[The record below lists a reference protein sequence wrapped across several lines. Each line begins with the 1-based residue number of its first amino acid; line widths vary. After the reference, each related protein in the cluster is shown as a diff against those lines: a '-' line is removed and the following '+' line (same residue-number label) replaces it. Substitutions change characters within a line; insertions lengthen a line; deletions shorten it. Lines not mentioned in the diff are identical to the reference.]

1 MAVTVD
7 RTPANG
13 RRSTSRMRVVS
24 ILRRYLGPRLLTL
37 LAISLITFAATDAL
51 GIDVARKALGREV
64 TPAQLHEFNV
74 AHGLNRPAPVRYLAW
89 LGNFVRGDWGTS
101 PLTNEPIRQTI
112 MPRFDHT
119 LILAVASLLLA
130 LPISLAIGIWLAK
143 RPRTKRDLYSS
154 IATVALASIPVFGLG
169 IVLVLFVAVKL
180 GWAPVDSTAIT
191 FGSRRQVIEAY
202 ILPTA
207 TLVLSLLPHFIRMT
221 RAAVRETLTAPY
233 AQAAVL
239 RGLPRRTVT
248 WRHLLP
254 NAAAPIVN
262 VVALEI
268 MWLVGGVIIVENVF
282 GFPGLGALL
291 IDAIQSGDLIS
302 VQAISMLTGAMFIT
316 ISLVADL
323 IVLALNPRLRRP
335 S

>member
-1 MAVTVD
+1 M
-7 RTPANG
+7 RTFSLA
-13 RRSTSRMRVVS
+13 
-24 ILRRYLGPRLLTL
+24 RRYIAPRLLTL

-64 TPAQLHEFNV
+64 TPAQLHDFNV

-101 PLTNEPIRQTI
+101 PLTGEAIRPTI
-112 MPRFDHT
+112 VPRFEHT
-119 LILAVASLLLA
+119 LILAVVSLLLSS
-130 LPISLAIGIWLAK
+130 ISLAIGVWFAK
-143 RPRTKRDLYSS
+143 RPRTRSDLYSS

-169 IVLVLFVAVKL
+169 IVLILGLAVKL

-191 FGSRRQVIEAY
+191 FGSTREQVEAY
-202 ILPTA
+202 ILPTL

-233 AQAAVL
+233 AQAGVL

-248 WRHLLP
+248 WRHLMP

-291 IDAIQSGDLIS
+291 VNAIESGDLIS

-316 ISLVADL
+316 ISLAADL

>member
-7 RTPANG
+7 QAPAPRRGSTARSRTF
-13 RRSTSRMRVVS
+13 S
-24 ILRRYLGPRLLTL
+24 ITRRYIVPRLLTL

-64 TPAQLHEFNV
+64 SPAQLHAFNV
-74 AHGLNRPAPVRYLAW
+74 EHGLNRPAPVRYLAW

-101 PLTNEPIRQTI
+101 PLTGEPIRPI
-112 MPRFDHT
+112 IVPRFEHT
-119 LILAVASLLLA
+119 LILAVLSLLLA

-143 RPRTKRDLYSS
+143 RARTKKDLYSS
-154 IATVALASIPVFGLG
+154 IATVALASIPVFGIG
-169 IVLVLFVAVKL
+169 IVLVLVFAVNL

-191 FGSRRQVIEAY
+191 FGTTKEKIEAY

-248 WRHLLP
+248 WRHLMP
-254 NAAAPIVN
+254 NAAGPIVN

-268 MWLVGGVIIVENVF
+268 MWLVGGVILVENVF

-291 IDAIQSGDLIS
+291 VDAIEAGDLIS
-302 VQAISMLTGAMFIT
+302 VQAIAILTGVMFIT
-316 ISLVADL
+316 ISLAADL
-323 IVLALNPRLRRP
+323 FVLALNPRLRRP

>member
-7 RTPANG
+7 QARAPR
-13 RRSTSRMRVVS
+13 RRSTARTRAVS
-24 ILRRYLGPRLLTL
+24 IARRYLAPRLLTL

-64 TPAQLHEFNV
+64 TPAQLHDFNV
-74 AHGLNRPAPVRYLAW
+74 EHGLNRPLPVRYVAW
-89 LGNFVRGDWGTS
+89 LGNFVQGDWGTS
-101 PLTNEPIRQTI
+101 PLTGEPIRQTI
-112 MPRFDHT
+112 TPRFDHT
-119 LILAVASLLLA
+119 LILSIASLLLS
-130 LPISLAIGIWLAK
+130 LPISLVIGVWLAK

-154 IATVALASIPVFGLG
+154 IASVALASIPVFGIG
-169 IVLVLFVAVKL
+169 IVLVLAIGVKL

-191 FGSRRQVIEAY
+191 FGSTRQQIEAY

-291 IDAIQSGDLIS
+291 VDAIQSGDLIS